1 MKRYLEIMMAVVLL
15 VLAFFLSRQGAMLAS
30 GQKQEKNKG
39 YVVVI
44 DPGHGGKDPGKV
56 GVTGVL
62 EKEIN
67 LQIAK
72 KLKLLLEAEDV
83 TVVLTRDSDA
93 GLYQESDRNKKVA
106 DMRARCALIADVQPD
121 VVISIHQNSYQ
132 EESVKGAQ
140 CFYHTSSKEAKELAE
155 QLQEQFR
162 KMDDSNKR
170 QIQANS
176 SYYLLKK
183 TEVPTVIAECGF
195 LSNREEEGKLS
206 QESYQ
211 DQLAWGMH
219 LAILKYLN
227 R

>member
-106 DMRARCALIADVQPD
+106 DMRARCALITEVQPD
-121 VVISIHQNSYQ
+121 VVISIHQNSYH

-140 CFYHTSSKEAKELAE
+140 CFYHTSSKEAKEL
-155 QLQEQFR
+155 QSCFR
-162 KMDDSNKR
+162 
-170 QIQANS
+170 S
-176 SYYLLKK
+176 SSERWM
-183 TEVPTVIAECGF
+183 T
-195 LSNREEEGKLS
+195 
-206 QESYQ
+206 
-211 DQLAWGMH
+211 
-219 LAILKYLN
+219 AIKDRYS
-227 R
+227 RTAAIIY

>member
-1 MKRYLEIMMAVVLL
+1 MKRHLEIIMAVILL
-15 VLAFFLSRQGAMLAS
+15 VLAFFLSRQGAFLAS
-30 GQKQEKNKG
+30 GQKQEKNRG

-56 GVTGVL
+56 GISGVL

-72 KLKLLLEAEDV
+72 KVQRLLEAEDV
-83 TVVLTRDSDA
+83 TVVLTREEDA

-106 DMRARCALIADVQPD
+106 DMRARCELIAQMQPD
-121 VVISIHQNSYQ
+121 AVVSIHQNSYH
-132 EESVKGAQ
+132 EEGVKGGQ
-140 CFYHTSSKEAKELAE
+140 CFFHTSSKEAEELAKLIQE
-155 QLQEQFR
+155 QLCR
-162 KMDDSNKR
+162 MDKENKR
-170 QIQANS
+170 QVQENS

-183 TEVPTVIAECGF
+183 TSAPTVIVECGF
-195 LSNREEEGKLS
+195 LSNREEEGKLT

-211 DQLAWGMH
+211 EQLAWAIH
-219 LAILKYLN
+219 LAVLKYLN

>member
-106 DMRARCALIADVQPD
+106 DMRARCALITEVQPD
-121 VVISIHQNSYQ
+121 VVISIHQNSYH

-155 QLQEQFR
+155 LLQEQFR

-170 QIQANS
+170 QIQPNS

-211 DQLAWGMH
+211 EQLAWGMH
-219 LAILKYLN
+219 LAILEYLN

>member
-39 YVVVI
+39 YIVVI
-44 DPGHGGKDPGKV
+44 DPGHGGMDPGKV

-72 KLKLLLEAEDV
+72 KLKFLLEAEDI

-106 DMRARCALIADVQPD
+106 DMRARCALITEVQPD
-121 VVISIHQNSYQ
+121 VVISIHQNSYH

-140 CFYHTSSKEAKELAE
+140 CFYYTSSKEAKELAE
-155 QLQEQFR
+155 LLQEQFR
-162 KMDDSNKR
+162 KIDGSNKR
-170 QIQANS
+170 QTQANS

-195 LSNREEEGKLS
+195 LSNREEEGKLT

-211 DQLAWGMH
+211 EQLAWGMH

>member
-56 GVTGVL
+56 GVSGVL

-106 DMRARCALIADVQPD
+106 DMRARCALITEVQPD
-121 VVISIHQNSYQ
+121 VVISIHQNSYH

-155 QLQEQFR
+155 LIQEQFR

-170 QIQANS
+170 QIQSNS

-195 LSNREEEGKLS
+195 LSNWEEEGKLM

-211 DQLAWGMH
+211 EQLAWGMH

>member
-1 MKRYLEIMMAVVLL
+1 MAVILL
-15 VLAFFLSRQGAMLAS
+15 VLAFFLSRQGAMLVS

-83 TVVLTRDSDA
+83 TVVLTRDSDD

-106 DMRARCALIADVQPD
+106 DMRARCAMIADVQPD
-121 VVISIHQNSYQ
+121 AVISIHQNSYH

-155 QLQEQFR
+155 LLQEQFR
-162 KMDDSNKR
+162 EMDDSNKR
-170 QIQANS
+170 QIQSNS

-195 LSNREEEGKLS
+195 LSNREDEGKLT

-211 DQLAWGMH
+211 EQLAWGMH

>member
-1 MKRYLEIMMAVVLL
+1 MKRYLEIVMAVILL
-15 VLAFFLSRQGAMLAS
+15 LLSFFLSRQGAFLAS
-30 GQKQEKNKG
+30 GQKQEKNRG

-44 DPGHGGKDPGKV
+44 DPGHGGNDPGKV
-56 GVTGVL
+56 GVSGVL

-72 KLKLLLEAEDV
+72 KLQILLEAEDV

-93 GLYQESDRNKKVA
+93 GLYKEGDRNKKVA
-106 DMRARCALIADVQPD
+106 DMRARCALITEMQPD
-121 VVISIHQNSYQ
+121 AVVSIHQNSYH
-132 EESVKGAQ
+132 EESVKGGQ
-140 CFYHTSSKEAKELAE
+140 CFYHTSSKEAKELAK
-155 QLQEQFR
+155 LIQEQFC
-162 KMDDSNKR
+162 KMDEGNKR
-170 QIQANS
+170 QAQSNS

-183 TEVPTVIAECGF
+183 TTAPTVIAECGF
-195 LSNREEEGKLS
+195 LSNREEESKLT

-211 DQLAWGMH
+211 EQLAWAIH